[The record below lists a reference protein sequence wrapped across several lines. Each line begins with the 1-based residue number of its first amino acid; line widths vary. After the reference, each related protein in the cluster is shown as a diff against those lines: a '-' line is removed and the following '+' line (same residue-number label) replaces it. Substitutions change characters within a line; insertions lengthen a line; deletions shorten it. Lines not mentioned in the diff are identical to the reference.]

1 MLQPCSGPAFDPF
14 ASLCC
19 RADGREAKL
28 MRNVIVRYFVKKATP
43 PPQIYPVSSVSVA
56 LWTLDHL
63 IIPLWQVQGPSLE
76 TNDLLT
82 RVTCIQYVSSDCSL
96 SSVLLALLQP
106 CKKERELI

>member
-14 ASLCC
+14 ASLGC

-28 MRNVIVRYFVKKATP
+28 MRNVIGRYFVKKATP
-43 PPQIYPVSSVSVA
+43 PSQIYPVSSVPVV
-56 LWTLDHL
+56 LRTLDHL
-63 IIPLWQVQGPSLE
+63 IIPLWQVQGPPLV

-82 RVTCIQYVSSDCSL
+82 HVTCIQYVSSDCSL
-96 SSVLLALLQP
+96 SSIPWALLQQ